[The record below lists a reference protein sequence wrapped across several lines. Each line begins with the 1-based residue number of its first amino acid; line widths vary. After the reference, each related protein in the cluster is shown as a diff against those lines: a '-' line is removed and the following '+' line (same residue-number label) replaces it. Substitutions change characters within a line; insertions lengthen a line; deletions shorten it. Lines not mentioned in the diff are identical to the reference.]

1 MKLQFFTLLTV
12 VLLAASCSEG
22 GNSGDTAEAA
32 APKACDCVDVYKTD
46 DATQI
51 AKCDELRKDEA
62 FDDEFRK
69 CMGASITGRNP
80 EEVTIIKSENMKMEV
95 PADGDYT
102 FDPSKSKLVW
112 TGSKI
117 TGTKHSGTIGVKH
130 GAISFANGE
139 ISGGKL
145 ILDMTSIACTDQD
158 LPEDKKAQLV
168 GHLTSEDFFDVSNH
182 PEAYFAFENATI
194 DGAKA
199 DVTGTLFIKGNTNP
213 ITCSVMFSSTGA
225 NGAVVSGSMNIDRTE
240 WDVRYGSGKFFEG
253 LGDNLINDNI
263 NLNFQLKGSK

>member
-12 VLLAASCSEG
+12 VLLAAGCSEG

-46 DATQI
+46 DAAQI

-62 FDDEFRK
+62 FDDQFRK

-80 EEVTIIKSENMKMEV
+80 EEVNVVKSENMKMEV
-95 PADGDYT
+95 PADGSYT

-117 TGTKHSGTIGVKH
+117 TGAKHSGTIGVKN
-130 GAISFANGE
+130 GSVSFANGE
-139 ISGGKL
+139 ITGGKL
-145 ILDMTSIACTDQD
+145 VLDMNSITCTDPN
-158 LPEDKKAQLV
+158 LPDDKKAQLV

-182 PEAYFAFENATI
+182 PEAYFEFEKASIN
-194 DGAKA
+194 GAQA
-199 DVTGTLFIKGNTNP
+199 DITGNLYLKGNTKP
-213 ITCSVMFSSTGA
+213 ITSKVMFSSTGT
-225 NGAVVSGSMNIDRTE
+225 NGAVVTGSMMIDRTE